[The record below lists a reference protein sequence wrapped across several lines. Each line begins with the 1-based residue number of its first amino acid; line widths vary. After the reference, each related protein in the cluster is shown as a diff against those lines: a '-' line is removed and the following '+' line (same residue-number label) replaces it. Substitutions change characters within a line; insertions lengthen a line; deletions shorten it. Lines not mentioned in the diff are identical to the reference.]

1 MTLLIVVL
9 IVCAILWEETG
20 KTKKGRKNPW

>member
-9 IVCAILWEETG
+9 DLSC
-20 KTKKGRKNPW
+20 RR